1 MSLRDVSTPTMVSV
15 SGGWLDPKKG
25 SRKEIESIP
34 AAAALL
40 PVIQAAH
47 EGLLRTQAQDDS
59 PSPALVENRRSA
71 LKKDNIHD
79 RKGRGLFLVL
89 SGFAELVDDESLSA
103 EYLALRDKIFLP
115 ATGLRILGAS
125 YVDEAGEVE
134 LVEQRVTA
142 EDRAQLKKLPYPEG
156 KLLDAHNAR
165 VEAGRALGNLE
176 RERTTLEA
184 EAEDAESAIAPADVL
199 IARNTW
205 IKAARA
211 LAMVIDVAAPSDAVR
226 LKILKP
232 LDDAER
238 RADGRA
244 SAPATD
250 PAAAEPPA
258 EPAADKGAPP
268 AADKGAPPAADKA
281 SPAPVVAAIQARSA
295 RVPGHKAKAKR
306 APTRSAA
313 HSVAKAAKRRA
324 K

>member
-1 MSLRDVSTPTMVSV
+1 MIAI
-15 SGGWLDPKKG
+15 SGGWLDPEKG
-25 SRKEIESIP
+25 SRKDIESIP

-40 PVIQAAH
+40 PLIQAAH
-47 EGLLRTQAQDDS
+47 DGVLQTQAQDDS

-71 LKKDNIHD
+71 LDKDRIHD

-89 SGFAELVDDESLSA
+89 SGFAELIDDEALSA
-103 EYLALRDKIFLP
+103 ACLALRDKIFPP
-115 ATGLRILGAS
+115 AMGLRILGAS

-165 VEAGRALGNLE
+165 VEAGRDLGNLE

-205 IKAARA
+205 IKGARA
-211 LAMVIDVAAPSDAVR
+211 LAIVIGFAAPSDAVR

-238 RADGRA
+238 KADDRA
-244 SAPATD
+244 SATATD
-250 PAAAEPPA
+250 PAQADPAAD
-258 EPAADKGAPP
+258 PAADKGAPP
-268 AADKGAPPAADKA
+268 AADNTG
-281 SPAPVVAAIQARSA
+281 PAPVAGAIHARSA
-295 RVPGHKAKAKR
+295 KVQGKVPATKAKAKR

-324 K
+324 R